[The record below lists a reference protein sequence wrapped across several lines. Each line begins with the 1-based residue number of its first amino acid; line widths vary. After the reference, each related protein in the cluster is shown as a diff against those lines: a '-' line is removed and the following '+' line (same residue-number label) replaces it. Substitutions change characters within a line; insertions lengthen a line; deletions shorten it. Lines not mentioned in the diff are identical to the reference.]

1 MLKFIFKVTFQSAI
15 LFFAVSFLTVLY
27 YILPEA
33 FNLPKE
39 TQTPY
44 GINIGFPFQYYERF
58 WINEGY
64 PNEGWDVNNL
74 FYDCVLVWLF
84 TFVFY
89 FFKDKAKLSKNYR
102 AENDILDN

>member
-27 YILPEA
+27 HILPNY
-33 FNLPKE
+33 FNFPKE
-39 TQTPY
+39 SAY

-58 WINEGY
+58 WINEDY
-64 PNEGWDVNNL
+64 PNEGWDLKNL
-74 FYDCVLVWLF
+74 FYNCVLFWLL

-89 FFKDKAKLSKNYR
+89 FFKDKPKLKLENDIE
-102 AENDILDN
+102 ENDILDS